1 MTPLTPNQSKAAA
14 LVILL
19 VAVALAIGAIALP
32 LWWLNRRYDTAVE
45 DATVRLNRFSRIV
58 GMRDGLQKKAIQVK
72 MLESNHHFLKSASPA
87 LVAAELQEQARTI
100 IDQHGGKLSSLN
112 PLPHKDDGEYR
123 QVSVALQ
130 LNAPLSAIKSM
141 LYALESARPYL
152 FIDNFSI
159 RAPFNVGAR
168 TEFATEPDL
177 VVQFNLT
184 GYAMKGTQ

>member
-1 MTPLTPNQSKAAA
+1 MTHLTPSQSKAAA

-19 VAVALAIGAIALP
+19 VAVALVISAIALP
-32 LWWLNRRYDTAVE
+32 LWLLNRRYDSAIE
-45 DATVRLNRFSRIV
+45 DATVRLERFSRIV
-58 GMRDGLQKKAIQVK
+58 GMRDGLQKKAVQVK
-72 MLESNHHFLKSASPA
+72 MLEANHHFLKSASPA

-112 PLPHKDDGEYR
+112 PLPYKDDGDYR
-123 QVSVALQ
+123 QVTVALQ
-130 LNAPLSAIKSM
+130 LTAPLSAIKSM

-152 FIDNFSI
+152 FIDNFTI

>member
-1 MTPLTPNQSKAAA
+1 MTSLTPNQNKAAA
-14 LVILL
+14 LTILGL
-19 VAVALAIGAIALP
+19 VVAMLVGAIALP
-32 LWWLNRRYDTAVE
+32 LWLLNRHYDAALE
-45 DATVRLNRFSRIV
+45 DAIVRLERYSKIV

-72 MLESNHHFLKSASPA
+72 QLEANHHFLKSASPS

-100 IDQHGGKLSSLN
+100 IDESGGKLSSMN
-112 PLPHKDDGEYR
+112 PLPHKDDGPYR

-130 LNAPLSAIKSM
+130 LNAPLSAIKAM
-141 LYALESARPYL
+141 LYALESAHPYL

-159 RAPFNVGAR
+159 RPPFNVGAR